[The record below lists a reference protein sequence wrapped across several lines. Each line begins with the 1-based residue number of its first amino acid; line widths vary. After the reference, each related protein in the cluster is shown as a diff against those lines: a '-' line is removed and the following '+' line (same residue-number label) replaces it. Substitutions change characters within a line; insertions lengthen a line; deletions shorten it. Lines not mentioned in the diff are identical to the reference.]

1 MEKRHLLGRIGEQ
14 LALEF
19 LQKRGYRL
27 LARNWRDGHKELDL
41 VMEDDCCLRIIEV
54 RCRSLSR
61 SRSMVGSM
69 NGRMNGNMNGSMDRE
84 ISSTLSACDWIPEPS
99 LTVNRV
105 KQQRLISAANGFA
118 KRHRIGKEIVFDI
131 VSIVADGSQF
141 HIEYL
146 PNAFSPA
153 F

>member
-61 SRSMVGSM
+61 SRSMNRSMDRSMNRSMGGSM
-69 NGRMNGNMNGSMDRE
+69 NRE

>member
-61 SRSMVGSM
+61 SRSMGRSM
-69 NGRMNGNMNGSMDRE
+69 DMSMGRSMDGRMNRE

-105 KQQRLISAANGFA
+105 KQKRLISAANGFA

>member
-1 MEKRHLLGRIGEQ
+1 MEKRHLLGRIGEE

-61 SRSMVGSM
+61 SRSMDRSMGGSM
-69 NGRMNGNMNGSMDRE
+69 NRE

>member
-61 SRSMVGSM
+61 SRSMNGRMDGSMGGSM
-69 NGRMNGNMNGSMDRE
+69 NGSMNRE
-84 ISSTLSACDWIPEPS
+84 MSSTLSACDWIPEPS

>member
-1 MEKRHLLGRIGEQ
+1 M
-14 LALEF
+14 
-19 LQKRGYRL
+19 
-27 LARNWRDGHKELDL
+27 N
-41 VMEDDCCLRIIEV
+41 
-54 RCRSLSR
+54 
-61 SRSMVGSM
+61 RSMGGSM
-69 NGRMNGNMNGSMDRE
+69 NRE

>member
-1 MEKRHLLGRIGEQ
+1 MGRIGEQ

-61 SRSMVGSM
+61 SRSMGRSMDGSMGGSM
-69 NGRMNGNMNGSMDRE
+69 NRE

-105 KQQRLISAANGFA
+105 KQKRLISAANGFA

>member
-61 SRSMVGSM
+61 SRSMGGSMDGSIGGSM
-69 NGRMNGNMNGSMDRE
+69 NRE
-84 ISSTLSACDWIPEPS
+84 MSSTLSACDWIPEPS
-99 LTVNRV
+99 LTVNRI